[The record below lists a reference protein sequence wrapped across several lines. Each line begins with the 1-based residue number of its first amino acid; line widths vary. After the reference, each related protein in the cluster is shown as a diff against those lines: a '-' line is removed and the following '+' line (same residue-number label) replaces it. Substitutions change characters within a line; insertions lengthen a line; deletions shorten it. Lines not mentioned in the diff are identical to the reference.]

1 MAHAS
6 GMPAVEGVD
15 IGPGKGLPKTVI
27 GKPGQSFTGVD
38 IMMFKMPVPGEQREK
53 LQGTLDFSQKI
64 QGTGA
69 EQKQTAP
76 EAEKTKYIEIKLFIE
91 S

>member
-1 MAHAS
+1 VS
-6 GMPAVEGVD
+6 
-15 IGPGKGLPKTVI
+15 
-27 GKPGQSFTGVD
+27 
-38 IMMFKMPVPGEQREK
+38 REK